1 MKKLLG
7 IVVLGLLFSGN
18 AYSNTIKDMVL
29 VCESNE
35 RNFMNSIGD
44 WETFTKQ
51 TQYEI
56 HIVDNEASLKWIED
70 VTIFDYKDFKLTNVS
85 EKEYFFENKNNDE
98 RLFSK
103 IAINRIDG
111 SGFVGQVSDMT
122 ASYSLTEGVL
132 LINCR
137 LKDNKPKF

>member
-7 IVVLGLLFSGN
+7 IVVLGLLFSGK

-29 VCESNE
+29 LCDSNE
-35 RNFMNSIGD
+35 RNFMNLIGE
-44 WETFTKQ
+44 WKTFTKQ

-56 HIVDNEASLKWIED
+56 HIVDNEASLHWIED
-70 VTIFDYKDFKLTNVS
+70 VTNFNYKNFKLTNVS

-98 RLFSK
+98 RLFAK

-111 SGFVGQVSDMT
+111 SGLVSQVSDMT
-122 ASYSLTEGVL
+122 VSYSPTEGVSL
-132 LINCR
+132 LNCR
-137 LKDNKPKF
+137 LKNNKPKF

>member
-7 IVVLGLLFSGN
+7 IVVLGLLLSGN

-44 WETFTKQ
+44 WKTFTKQ
-51 TQYEI
+51 TQ
-56 HIVDNEASLKWIED
+56 NEKHKEHNETTLQWIED

-111 SGFVGQVSDMT
+111 SGLVSQVSDMT
-122 ASYSLTEGVL
+122 VSYSPTEGVSL
-132 LINCR
+132 LNCR
-137 LKDNKPKF
+137 LKNNKPKF

>member
-7 IVVLGLLFSGN
+7 IVVLCLLFGGK

-29 VCESNE
+29 LCDSNE
-35 RNFMNSIGD
+35 RNFWNLIG
-44 WETFTKQ
+44 ELKTFTKQ

-56 HIVDNEASLKWIED
+56 HIVDNEASLHWIED
-70 VTIFDYKDFKLTNVS
+70 ATNFNYKNFKLTNVS

-98 RLFSK
+98 RLFAK

-111 SGFVGQVSDMT
+111 SSYVSQVSDMT
-122 ASYSLTEGVL
+122 VSNSPTEGVL